1 MQDPKVAALV
11 KELKVA
17 VDKINTLNTRLYKE
31 GVRYRLEDG
40 YDSDTQTKVVKVTYL
55 TQEVYYD

>member
-11 KELKVA
+11 KELKAA
-17 VDKINTLNTRLYKE
+17 VTKINTLNAQLYKE

-40 YDSDTQTKVVKVTYL
+40 YDSDSQTKVVEITYL
-55 TQEVYYD
+55 TQEVKYD